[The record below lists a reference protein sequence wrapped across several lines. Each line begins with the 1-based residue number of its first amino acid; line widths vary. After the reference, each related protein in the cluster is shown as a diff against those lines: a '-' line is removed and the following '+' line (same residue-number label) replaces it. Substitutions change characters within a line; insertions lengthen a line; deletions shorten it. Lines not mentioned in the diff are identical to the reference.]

1 VYNNDIAQHQTQKD
15 KEMSDQEIINQAL
28 AILESRLQIPEH
40 TTNAAT
46 DTVNYLKL
54 QYAGLEH
61 ESFRVMFLNQKH

>member
-1 VYNNDIAQHQTQKD
+1 
-15 KEMSDQEIINQAL
+15 MSDQEIINQAL